1 MISASLMVWAEVD
14 QVSEGVGVAPVVVV
28 LLASRVGRWLQQV
41 KWEELRLL
49 LGQCLQPRG
58 TRLRAT

>member
-1 MISASLMVWAEVD
+1 MISASWMVWAEVA
-14 QVSEGVGVAPVVVV
+14 QVLEGVGVALVVVV

-49 LGQCLQPRG
+49 LGQRLQPRG